1 MSELNQ
7 HDIITKKV
15 LSQKTYAVD
24 FLKNTLPDNITSKLN
39 FSKLK
44 IEKGS
49 FIDEKGKERFTDILY
64 SIPTLKKVKI
74 GIFALIEHKSYP
86 DKNILSQLL
95 SYLACI
101 YSNCS

>member
-24 FLKNTLPDNITSKLN
+24 FLKNTLPGNITSQLN

-44 IEKGS
+44 IEKGQ
-49 FIDEKGKERFTDILY
+49 FYRRERQGTFYGY
-64 SIPTLKKVKI
+64 SI
-74 GIFALIEHKSYP
+74 
-86 DKNILSQLL
+86 Q
-95 SYLACI
+95 
-101 YSNCS
+101 YSHFEES